1 MWRILGKFIDR
12 IMIAFVLAAWAAMFG
27 WIAIEIL
34 PNLMSTRSEGFAI
47 EVFGSQLGLVI
58 ACAVPPV
65 LIASFYSVWI
75 VIKGSAEAREM
86 LRRRLASGW
95 YSRLDNR
102 QRLMSVIDRLV
113 LASRLREESHRAAKA
128 AILSLPEWR
137 WIVKPML
144 IGLIPVI
151 VLSPIVFTLVLISSS
166 MTLRGTLIGLGWTWV
181 AATSAYWIA
190 RWTGFLD
197 DRDRLP
203 SQRKLTRKPSNADSS
218 ANSQRQP
225 EPALG
230 HVTGQS
236 SAWIASNKDEARI
249 AASSNMGADNVAEL
263 GTSAVRV
270 VPVPYGFRWVEFGNA
285 FFFQPESWHVVAL
298 EARPV
303 RDGIATDV
311 YATSP
316 ARFSREEPF
325 ETGFT
330 LHVMSGMKSGY
341 WPGGDRVYRDYI
353 LHFEIRIEDG
363 DRLIEDDHT
372 ENGLRV
378 VTLRYRDR
386 EPGRTNEIVH
396 KCIAIDEAL
405 EMVWAFTFECPESEW
420 EAYWRTYGTHM
431 IHRISIKKGASI
443 DFAIH

>member
-27 WIAIEIL
+27 WIAIEIM
-34 PNLMSTRSEGFAI
+34 PNLMSARSEGFAI
-47 EVFGSQLGLVI
+47 EVFGNQLALVI
-58 ACAVPPV
+58 ACAIPPA
-65 LIASFYSVWI
+65 LIASVYSVWI
-75 VIKGSAEAREM
+75 VIKGSTEAREM
-86 LRRRLASGW
+86 LRRRLARGW

-102 QRLMSVIDRLV
+102 QRLMACIDRLV

-128 AILSLPEWR
+128 AILRLPEWK
-137 WIVKPML
+137 WLVKPML

-151 VLSPIVFTLVLISSS
+151 VLSPIVFTLVLITSS
-166 MTLRGTLIGLGWTWV
+166 MTLRGTLIGLVWTWV

-203 SQRKLTRKPSNADSS
+203 SQRKLKRKPSTSDLS
-218 ANSQRQP
+218 ANAQGQP
-225 EPALG
+225 ASATNEEGARTSAALR
-230 HVTGQS
+230 S
-236 SAWIASNKDEARI
+236 DDA
-249 AASSNMGADNVAEL
+249 AEL
-263 GTSAVRV
+263 ERTAVKV
-270 VPVPYGFRWVEFGNA
+270 VPAPHGFKWVEFRNA
-285 FFFQPESWHVVAL
+285 FFLQPELWHVVAL
-298 EARPV
+298 EAPPIK
-303 RDGIATDV
+303 DGIATDV

-316 ARFSREEPF
+316 TRFSREYPF

-353 LHFEIRIEDG
+353 LQFEIRIEDG
-363 DRLIEDDHT
+363 DRLIADDHT
-372 ENGLRV
+372 QNGLRV

-396 KCIAIDEAL
+396 KCIAIDETL

-420 EAYWRTYGTHM
+420 ETCWRTYGAHM
-431 IHRISIKKGASI
+431 IHRISIKKGASL
-443 DFAIH
+443 DLAVH